1 MDANPCVTQ
10 GYRSCNIQKNPLNWL
25 ASNAPRLGL
34 MWKWKDASLLFHFS
48 SLCKCKRFL
57 EGCFPCY
64 RIFENLLP
72 EANKSVKGVPNGH
85 ISHIFYKS
93 PRTQGL
99 GWPKVPQSQKTFRA
113 TSSTRVFCQKG
124 EENALKYPKSWWL
137 GSALCCPIWGLIYL
151 MDIRAKMPFF
161 AGFHFW
167 PL

>member
-1 MDANPCVTQ
+1 MKGRDVVFTYSSASSTHHKSQAQKVPFDLQVFLYLSWHADSTQ
-10 GYRSCNIQKNPLNWL
+10 I
-25 ASNAPRLGL
+25 GL

-93 PRTQGL
+93 
-99 GWPKVPQSQKTFRA
+99 
-113 TSSTRVFCQKG
+113 
-124 EENALKYPKSWWL
+124 
-137 GSALCCPIWGLIYL
+137 
-151 MDIRAKMPFF
+151 
-161 AGFHFW
+161 H
-167 PL
+167 